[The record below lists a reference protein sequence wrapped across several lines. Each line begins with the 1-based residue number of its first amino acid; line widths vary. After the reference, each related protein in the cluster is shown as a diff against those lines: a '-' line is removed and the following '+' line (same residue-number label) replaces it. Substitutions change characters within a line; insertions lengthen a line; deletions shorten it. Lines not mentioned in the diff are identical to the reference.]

1 MSNNYTVYLKL
12 ISSIFQLKNKIHT
25 VIIKASN
32 NLDNLKKRLMIYSA
46 NIKTYQKVA
55 VINTV
60 CYWQKKKNTIIHEN
74 NQELN
79 RFMISYDNFF
89 FFEKLILQSSRYR
102 VVFLTNNGM
111 SNWKSM
117 WRKMKLDLTWFHR
130 HNLIPGHIQMWKT
143 TS

>member
-89 FFEKLILQSSRYR
+89 FLRSWFSRAVGIGWSFWLTMVWVIGNPCGEKWS
-102 VVFLTNNGM
+102 LT
-111 SNWKSM
+111 S
-117 WRKMKLDLTWFHR
+117 LDSIDT
-130 HNLIPGHIQMWKT
+130 I
-143 TS
+143 

>member
-1 MSNNYTVYLKL
+1 MSN
-12 ISSIFQLKNKIHT
+12 IFQLKNKIHT

-55 VINTV
+55 VIQCVTD
-60 CYWQKKKNTIIHEN
+60 KKNTIIHEN

-89 FFEKLILQSSRYR
+89 FFLRS
-102 VVFLTNNGM
+102 
-111 SNWKSM
+111 
-117 WRKMKLDLTWFHR
+117 
-130 HNLIPGHIQMWKT
+130 
-143 TS
+143 

>member
-60 CYWQKKKNTIIHEN
+60 CY
-74 NQELN
+74 
-79 RFMISYDNFF
+79 
-89 FFEKLILQSSRYR
+89 
-102 VVFLTNNGM
+102 
-111 SNWKSM
+111 
-117 WRKMKLDLTWFHR
+117 
-130 HNLIPGHIQMWKT
+130 
-143 TS
+143 